1 MDQEILVG
9 TEEGLYLINKWGN
22 VNKYTDNSV
31 LNIKRILDV
40 KECSN
45 GEIYAAT
52 DGYGIYEI
60 EDDQV
65 KNIYTKQQR
74 LLSNVVMKIVP
85 SDNLHGAWIVTGE
98 GI

>member
-9 TEEGLYLINKWGN
+9 TEEGLYLINKRGN

-31 LNIKRILDV
+31 LNIKRILNV
-40 KECSN
+40 KECSI

-65 KNIYTKQQR
+65 KNIYTKQQG
-74 LLSNVVMKIVP
+74 LFSNEVMKIVP
-85 SDNLHGAWIVTGE
+85 SDNLQGAWICC
-98 GI
+98 